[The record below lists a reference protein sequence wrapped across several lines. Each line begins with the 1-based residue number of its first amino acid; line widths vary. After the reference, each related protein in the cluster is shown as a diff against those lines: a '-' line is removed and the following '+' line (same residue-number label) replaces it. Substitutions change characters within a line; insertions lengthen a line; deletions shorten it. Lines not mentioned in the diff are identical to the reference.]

1 MIHFVKLNLTFLSID
16 YGLPFFNLFFR
27 QGKFKKKSEM
37 WLMFELSILPTPC
50 MVRENILRNSNSHS
64 LQARVFIR
72 FRFPLVASHIHK
84 QTITSKQ
91 TFFRNKYRPNSP
103 SPLVL
108 I

>member
-1 MIHFVKLNLTFLSID
+1 MIFRGFFFSIYVSD
-16 YGLPFFNLFFR
+16 KGNSR
-27 QGKFKKKSEM
+27 KKSEM

-50 MVRENILRNSNSHS
+50 MVRENKLRHSNSHS

-72 FRFPLVASHIHK
+72 FRFPLVASRIHK
-84 QTITSKQ
+84 QTLTSKQ